1 MSEQWIETCRCGA
14 SIKLTGW
21 MYSNT
26 EKAALE
32 WRTDHRCKNPH
43 IKETTMT
50 NNYRDQLKGREQ
62 ALYDDLQAVLRAHG
76 YEDNLAKTLI
86 NTLKN
91 QKHR

>member
-1 MSEQWIETCRCGA
+1 
-14 SIKLTGW
+14 
-21 MYSNT
+21 
-26 EKAALE
+26 
-32 WRTDHRCKNPH
+32 
-43 IKETTMT
+43 MT